1 MDVVRPCMLA
11 LGSLPLY
18 LLLSFIVKLNDSHS
32 LFEYVTLRVTPPPCF
47 TVFNNHFWRPVP
59 AFLRF
64 SAPPDSHPTD
74 KEANLTCGY
83 FYVG

>member
-32 LFEYVTLRVTPPPCF
+32 LFEYVTLRVT
-47 TVFNNHFWRPVP
+47 VLNSLAKSQSKR
-59 AFLRF
+59 
-64 SAPPDSHPTD
+64 
-74 KEANLTCGY
+74 
-83 FYVG
+83 